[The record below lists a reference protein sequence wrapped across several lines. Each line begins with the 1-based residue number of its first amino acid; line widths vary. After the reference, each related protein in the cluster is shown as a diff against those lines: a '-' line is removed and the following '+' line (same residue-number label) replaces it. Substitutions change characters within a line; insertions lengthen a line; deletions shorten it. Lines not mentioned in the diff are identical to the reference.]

1 LLFGLGDRMHAPVPE
16 PSALFGRDREL
27 GMLRQHLDVAFAG
40 RGRLA
45 LIGGEAGIGK
55 TALAE
60 ALSQEARNRG
70 ALVLTGRCYDL
81 TETPPYGPWVE
92 LFARYRRTDDDR
104 PAPPAAFSLG
114 TTIGEVS
121 SQAAL
126 FGAVQDF
133 FTRLASRRPLV
144 LLLDD
149 AHWMDPAS
157 LDLLRFLARSLGES
171 PILAVATYRPDEL
184 TRRHPLYA
192 LLPVLVRE
200 TGAKRLD
207 LRPLDAGAVRSL
219 VDERYRL
226 PADDAARLVDYLQSR
241 AEGNPLFVGEL
252 LRALE
257 ESGALDGGGG
267 RLGDLVGIGV
277 PSLLRQVIEGRVAR
291 LGEELQRLLAVAAI
305 IGHEVPFPVW
315 QAVAEADEEALVAAM
330 ERAVEAN
337 LVAATDTGMRFVH
350 ALIREALYESVLPMR
365 RVRVHRQ
372 VADALLALPS
382 PDPDALVHHL
392 RQARDSRLGYWLAEA
407 GTRAWLASAYVTAA
421 ARYEEALPL
430 LTAPDDAMR
439 RYDALTRLL
448 IVHMYRPV
456 SVAYGEEAVRIAERL
471 GDAGEVAG
479 ALSRL
484 GDARAHNG
492 DIAAGLADHER
503 ALAALAV
510 HPDSRTVGYHTSV
523 STADSVRCALATTLA
538 VVGRL
543 HEARG
548 LMEVMEAGAVVYNGY
563 YALALC
569 AGMLGEPDAARSA
582 LQALRATIPATQFR
596 SIGTSW
602 LIELLYAVV
611 PYHADDAVLVREVAA
626 KATAAYAQ
634 LGEGVLGFLPGEA
647 EAAALLLH
655 GDWEKALEYLPDV
668 RHSRHGVRGIY
679 APPLYGM
686 VVRAR
691 RERDLGWEMVREMFP
706 AGAGTEPGGLPFRYA
721 SSMQELA
728 LALALDD
735 GDLPAAKQ
743 WLEAHDRWL
752 DWSGAVLGRSEGQAL
767 WAQYQWQVGDAA
779 AAYTHAERAVAHATE
794 PRQPLALLAARRLL
808 GELETKAGRY
818 ADAEG
823 HLHVALDLAAACEAP
838 YERALTSL
846 ALAEMRAATGEAED
860 ARRLLRDLR
869 HTCGRLGA
877 RPAIDRAE
885 ILAARIADAPT
896 GASSYPA
903 GLSARE
909 VEVLRLVAQGLTNPQ
924 VAERLYL
931 SPRTVEQHLR
941 SIYNKLG
948 VSTRAAATRFA
959 VSHGLA

>member
-1 LLFGLGDRMHAPVPE
+1 MHAPVPE
-16 PSALFGRDREL
+16 PSALFGREREL

-40 RGRLA
+40 RGNLA

-60 ALSQEARNRG
+60 ALSQEAHERG

-92 LFARYRRTDDDR
+92 LFARYRRTDDSR
-104 PAPPAAFSLG
+104 PAPPDAFSLG

-121 SQAAL
+121 SQPAL
-126 FGAVQDF
+126 FGAVRDF
-133 FTRLASRRPLV
+133 FARLASRRPLV

-171 PILAVATYRPDEL
+171 PILVVATYRSDEL

-192 LLPVLVRE
+192 FLPVLVRE

-226 PADDAARLVDYLQSR
+226 PAADAARLVDYLQSR

-257 ESGALDGGGG
+257 ESGAIDGGGG
-267 RLGDLVGIGV
+267 QLGDLVGIGV

-291 LGEELQRLLAVAAI
+291 LGEELQRFLAVAAI

-315 QAVAEADEEALVAAM
+315 QAVAAADEEALVAAM

-337 LVAATDTGMRFVH
+337 LVAATDTGMRFAH

-372 VADALLALPS
+372 VVDALLALPQ

-392 RQARDSRLGYWLAEA
+392 RQARDPRLGYWLAEA
-407 GTRAWLASAYVTAA
+407 GTRAWLASAYVSAA

-439 RYDALTRLL
+439 RYIALTRLL
-448 IVHMYRPV
+448 TVHMYRPV
-456 SVAYGEEAVRIAERL
+456 SVAYGEEAVRIAEVL
-471 GDAGEVAG
+471 GDAGDVAG

-492 DIAAGLADHER
+492 DIASGLADHER
-503 ALAALAV
+503 ALATLAA
-510 HPDSRTVGYHTSV
+510 HPDSRFLGYHTSV

-543 HEARG
+543 REARG
-548 LMEVMEAGAVVYNGY
+548 LMEAGDVVYNGY
-563 YALALC
+563 YTLGLC

-582 LQALRATIPATQFR
+582 LQALRASIPATQYR
-596 SIGTSW
+596 SIGTSL

-611 PYHADDAVLVREVAA
+611 PFHADDASLVREVAA
-626 KATAAYAQ
+626 TAVAAYAQ
-634 LGEGVLGFLPGEA
+634 LGEGVLGFPPGEA
-647 EAAALLLH
+647 GAAALLLH
-655 GDWEKALEYLPDV
+655 GDWEEALAYLPEV
-668 RHSRHGVRGIY
+668 RRSRHSARGMN
-679 APPLYGM
+679 APPQYGT

-691 RERDLGWEMVREMFP
+691 GERALGWEMVREMFP
-706 AGAGTEPGGLPFRYA
+706 AGAGTAPGGLPFRYA
-721 SSMQELA
+721 VSMQEMA
-728 LALALDD
+728 AALALDD
-735 GDLPAAKQ
+735 GDLPAAKL

-767 WAQYQWQVGDAA
+767 WARYQWQAGDAA
-779 AAYTHAERAVAHATE
+779 TAYTHAERALAHATE

-808 GELETKAGRY
+808 GELDTKAGRY
-818 ADAEG
+818 ADAER
-823 HLHVALDLAAACEAP
+823 HLHLALDLAAACEAP
-838 YERALTSL
+838 YERALTL
-846 ALAEMRAATGEAED
+846 IALAEMRAAMGEAED
-860 ARRLLRDLR
+860 ARRLLHDLR
-869 HTCGRLGA
+869 QICVRLGA

-896 GASSYPA
+896 DASPYPA

-909 VEVLRLVAQGLTNPQ
+909 VEVLRLVAQGLTNPR
-924 VAERLYL
+924 VAEQLYL

>member
-1 LLFGLGDRMHAPVPE
+1 MYASVPE
-16 PSALFGRDREL
+16 PFALFGRDREL

-60 ALSQEARNRG
+60 ALSQEAREQG

-121 SQAAL
+121 SQATL
-126 FGAVQDF
+126 FGAVGEF
-133 FTRLASRRPLV
+133 FARLASRRPLV

-157 LDLLRFLARSLGES
+157 LDLLRFLARSLDES
-171 PILAVATYRPDEL
+171 PILAVATYRSDEL

-200 TGAKRLD
+200 TGAARVD

-219 VDERYRL
+219 VDERYCL
-226 PADDAARLVDYLQSR
+226 PASDAARLVDYLQGR
-241 AEGNPLFVGEL
+241 AEGNPLFLGEL

-257 ESGALDGGGG
+257 EAGAIDEGGSQ
-267 RLGDLVGIGV
+267 LGDLVGIGV

-291 LGEELQRLLAVAAI
+291 LGDELQRLLTGAAI

-315 QAVAEADEEALVAAM
+315 QTVVEAEEEALVAAM
-330 ERAVEAN
+330 ERAMEAN
-337 LVAATDTGMRFVH
+337 LVAATDTGMRFAH

-372 VADALLALPS
+372 VADALLAWPK

-392 RQARDSRLGYWLAEA
+392 RQAGDPLLGYWLAEA

-439 RYDALTRLL
+439 RYYALTRLL
-448 IVHMYRPV
+448 TVHMYRPV
-456 SVAYGEEAVRIAERL
+456 SVEYGEEAVRVAEGL
-471 GDAGEVAG
+471 GDAGEMAG

-503 ALAALAV
+503 ALAALAA
-510 HPDSRTVGYHTSV
+510 HPDSRFLGYHRSV
-523 STADSVRCALATTLA
+523 STADSVRAALATTLA

-543 HEARG
+543 REARD
-548 LMEVMEAGAVVYNGY
+548 LMREGTVVYNGY
-563 YALALC
+563 YALGLC
-569 AGMLGEPDAARSA
+569 AGMLGEPDAARGA
-582 LQALRATIPATQFR
+582 LQELRAGIPATQFR
-596 SIGTSW
+596 SVGTSL

-611 PYHADDAVLVREVAA
+611 PYHANDAALVRDVAA
-626 KATAAYAQ
+626 AAAAAYAQ
-634 LGEGVLGFLPGEA
+634 VGEEVLGFPPGEA
-647 EAAALLLH
+647 EVAALLLH
-655 GDWEKALEYLPDV
+655 GDWEEALTYLPDV
-668 RHSRHGVRGIY
+668 RRYRHSARGMN
-679 APPLYGM
+679 APPLYGT

-691 RERDLGWEMVREMFP
+691 GERALGWEMVRETFP
-706 AGAGTEPGGLPFRYA
+706 AGAGTEPGRLPFRYA
-721 SSMQELA
+721 LGMQETA
-728 LALALDD
+728 AALALDD
-735 GDLPAAKQ
+735 GDLPVAKQ

-752 DWSGAVLGRSEGQAL
+752 DWSGAVLGRSEGQTL
-767 WAQYQWQVGDAA
+767 WARYHWQAGEAT
-779 AAYTHAERAVAHATE
+779 AAYTHAERALAHATE

-808 GELETKAGRY
+808 GELDTEAGRY
-818 ADAEG
+818 AGAET
-823 HLHVALDLAAACEAP
+823 HLHAALDLATACEAP
-838 YERALTSL
+838 YERALTLL

-860 ARRLLRDLR
+860 ARRLLRDL
-869 HTCGRLGA
+869 HPICDRLGA
-877 RPAIDRAE
+877 RLAVDRAE
-885 ILAARIADAPT
+885 ILTARIAT
-896 GASSYPA
+896 TSTNTTSYPA

-924 VAERLYL
+924 VAGQLYL

-948 VSTRAAATRFA
+948 VATRAAATRFA

>member
-1 LLFGLGDRMHAPVPE
+1 
-16 PSALFGRDREL
+16 
-27 GMLRQHLDVAFAG
+27 
-40 RGRLA
+40 
-45 LIGGEAGIGK
+45 
-55 TALAE
+55 
-60 ALSQEARNRG
+60 
-70 ALVLTGRCYDL
+70 
-81 TETPPYGPWVE
+81 
-92 LFARYRRTDDDR
+92 
-104 PAPPAAFSLG
+104 
-114 TTIGEVS
+114 
-121 SQAAL
+121 
-126 FGAVQDF
+126 
-133 FTRLASRRPLV
+133 
-144 LLLDD
+144 
-149 AHWMDPAS
+149 MDPAS
-157 LDLLRFLARSLGES
+157 LDLLRVLARSLGES
-171 PILAVATYRPDEL
+171 PILAVATYRSDEL
-184 TRRHPLYA
+184 DRRHPLHA

-200 TGAKRLD
+200 TGATRVD

-226 PADDAARLVDYLQSR
+226 PAADAARLVDYLQAR

-257 ESGALDGGGG
+257 EAGAIDGGGG

-291 LGEELQRLLAVAAI
+291 LGEELQRLLAGAAI

-315 QAVAEADEEALVAAM
+315 QAVAETDEEALVAAM

-337 LVAATDTGMRFVH
+337 LVAATDTGMRFAH

-372 VADALLALPS
+372 VADALLALPQ

-392 RQARDSRLGYWLAEA
+392 RQARDPRLGYWLAEA

-439 RYDALTRLL
+439 RYYALTRLL
-448 IVHMYRPV
+448 TVHMYRPV
-456 SVAYGEEAVRIAERL
+456 SVAYGEEAVRIAEAL
-471 GDAGEVAG
+471 GDVGDVAG

-503 ALAALAV
+503 ALAVLAA
-510 HPDSRTVGYHTSV
+510 HPDSRFLGYHRSV
-523 STADSVRCALATTLA
+523 STADSVRAALATTLA

-543 HEARG
+543 REARG
-548 LMEVMEAGAVVYNGY
+548 LMEEGAAVYNGY
-563 YALALC
+563 YALGLC
-569 AGMLGEPDAARSA
+569 AGMLGEPDAARDA
-582 LQALRATIPATQFR
+582 LQALRASIPATQFR
-596 SIGTSW
+596 SVGTSL

-611 PYHADDAVLVREVAA
+611 PYHADDAALVREVAA
-626 KATAAYAQ
+626 TAAAAYAQ
-634 LGEGVLGFLPGEA
+634 VGEGVLGFPPGEA

-655 GDWEKALEYLPDV
+655 GGWEEALAYLPDV
-668 RHSRHGVRGIY
+668 RRSRHSARGMT
-679 APPLYGM
+679 APPLYGT

-691 RERDLGWEMVREMFP
+691 GERALGWEMVREMFP

-721 SSMQELA
+721 LGMQEMA
-728 LALALDD
+728 AALALDD

-752 DWSGAVLGRSEGQAL
+752 DWSGAVLGRSEGHAL
-767 WAQYQWQVGDAA
+767 WARYRWQAGDAA
-779 AAYTHAERAVAHATE
+779 TAYTHAERALAHATE
-794 PRQPLALLAARRLL
+794 PRQPLALLAAHRLL
-808 GELETKAGRY
+808 GELDTEAGRY
-818 ADAEG
+818 ADAED
-823 HLHVALDLAAACEAP
+823 HLHVALDLATACEAP
-838 YERALTSL
+838 YERALTLL
-846 ALAEMRAATGEAED
+846 ALAEMRATTGEAED

-869 HTCGRLGA
+869 PICGRLGA

-896 GASSYPA
+896 DASSYPA
-903 GLSARE
+903 GALCPRGGGAPVGGAGADQPAGGRAA
-909 VEVLRLVAQGLTNPQ
+909 L
-924 VAERLYL
+924 L

-948 VSTRAAATRFA
+948 VSTRAAAARFA